1 MDKGLFFNVLC
12 LEETG
17 RHEEN
22 AYLAIFHH
30 FVGAIQLLLSEYVEQ
45 NQSKKRI
52 MEVFLQKS
60 MNMSQKSNTI

>member
-1 MDKGLFFNVLC
+1 MMNKGLFFNVLC

-17 RHEEN
+17 RYEEITSLMT
-22 AYLAIFHH
+22 LACH

-52 MEVFLQKS
+52 MEVFIQKS
-60 MNMSQKSNTI
+60 MNKL